1 MARDDHWTD
10 AGVFD
15 FEHLIDFATTPG
27 NGSDSSARPPHKQ
40 LACARCHAQ
49 KLRCVRERHGS
60 ICERCFSASLE
71 CVERQPQRMGRPVDR
86 STPRYRSQQSRNV
99 AGRRGGA
106 GKKSASSTPTTLSS
120 TDTPLD
126 SALLTASDLEAWSWP
141 SPPENPTSFD
151 TARAAGDSSSS
162 SPVNLG
168 SYVGPMA
175 TSLSP
180 HALLPN
186 FEDLPTTFFSS
197 AIDNAAV
204 ESLQNANIHGAI
216 DPPSPPDDPI
226 EQLSKLHLE
235 LYQCLTSVK
244 AVEKMKRDR
253 LRNVPRE
260 PGESIDTSW
269 SERLFQTTENF
280 ISALRAYVDTGVYTP
295 GTSNGSSDA
304 MQISPSLAE
313 DQDAGGG
320 SGQID
325 TATGLM
331 IVSCYTRLLQIFEV
345 VVFVV
350 ETFRDMDCPGS
361 YVQIR
366 FGAFAPAG
374 NKDLHARL
382 LGQYVLHLLDGISE
396 IVDRAVGS
404 RQPYARAI
412 SEIRRVETKLKERIA
427 TTLH

>member
-1 MARDDHWTD
+1 MARDDQWTD

-15 FEHLIDFATTPG
+15 FEHLIDFASTPG
-27 NGSDSSARPPHKQ
+27 NGSDGARPPPKQ

-60 ICERCFSASLE
+60 ICERCFSANLE

-86 STPRYRSQQSRNV
+86 STPKYRPQQSRNV
-99 AGRRGGA
+99 AGRRSTN
-106 GKKSASSTPTTLSS
+106 KKSVSSTPTTLSS
-120 TDTPLD
+120 IDTPME
-126 SALLTASDLEAWSWP
+126 SASFAASDLEAWSWP
-141 SPPENPTSFD
+141 SPPENHTSLD
-151 TARAAGDSSSS
+151 SMRVAGDSSSS
-162 SPVNLG
+162 SPDVNLA
-168 SYVGPMA
+168 SYVGPLV
-175 TSLSP
+175 TSLGP

-197 AIDNAAV
+197 AIDSTAV
-204 ESLQNANIHGAI
+204 ESLQNASMHGVI

-226 EQLSKLHLE
+226 EQLSRLHLE
-235 LYQCLTSVK
+235 LYRCLTSVK

-253 LRNVPRE
+253 LRSVPRE
-260 PGESIDTSW
+260 PGETIDTSW

-280 ISALRAYVDTGVYTP
+280 ISALRGYVDTGVYTP
-295 GTSNGSSDA
+295 GTSSGSSDA
-304 MQISPSLAE
+304 MQVSQSGAE
-313 DQDAGGG
+313 DQDVGSG

-412 SEIRRVETKLKERIA
+412 TEIRRVETKLKERIT